1 MEPSLERTNGAA
13 GPAGG
18 WARCPVCHRG
28 LHGVP
33 FPRHM
38 TLEHGGSARTPRD
51 ASSSSSNSSPEKATP
66 ALGGMEE
73 IADPG
78 PEPLMADLRSVLL
91 ERAGEPEGT
100 TPSLPPTSVPPTPSV
115 GPSGTEGPGRA
126 PPVPGD
132 EAELEVMRGKL
143 RDFSEGLLDL
153 QGRLHEREELEQRE
167 LDHARSVDDERLARI
182 ETLEK
187 ELKAAREEGSR
198 SLAMAEERRGELES
212 ASQRCAETEQRL
224 NALDEEHARTLEELK
239 ALLRRSSELE
249 SEQRGLHEQ
258 LAAEQE
264 RRREAVQAQ
273 ESIRQDLRA
282 AVEEATALRARLSEM
297 RGPGPSPPAS
307 SSSSLS
313 SSSSP
318 PSSPSSNPLP
328 PATPSSPH
336 AASRVVA
343 SVPVGFLGPDGR
355 TITKESFFAVGKGE
369 ALEQLLGNVL
379 DRWRT
384 TQRPMVA
391 GSLPGGGFSLSLQGD
406 PERRGLRILPTGVF
420 LLRLA
425 PAELA
430 SLGELPPLVRRHDGP
445 HPA

>member
-1 MEPSLERTNGAA
+1 
-13 GPAGG
+13 
-18 WARCPVCHRG
+18 
-28 LHGVP
+28 
-33 FPRHM
+33 
-38 TLEHGGSARTPRD
+38 
-51 ASSSSSNSSPEKATP
+51 
-66 ALGGMEE
+66 
-73 IADPG
+73 
-78 PEPLMADLRSVLL
+78 MADLRSVLL

-100 TPSLPPTSVPPTPSV
+100 TPSLPPTSVDPTPSV
-115 GPSGTEGPGRA
+115 GPSGTEGPDRA
-126 PPVPGD
+126 PPGPGD

-182 ETLEK
+182 QTLEK
-187 ELKAAREEGSR
+187 ELKAAREEGGR

-224 NALDEEHARTLEELK
+224 TALDEEHARTLEELK

-264 RRREAVQAQ
+264 RRTEAVQAQ

-297 RGPGPSPPAS
+297 RAPGPPPPPSPSSSPSPLPSPASTPSPPV
-307 SSSSLS
+307 
-313 SSSSP
+313 
-318 PSSPSSNPLP
+318 
-328 PATPSSPH
+328 TPSTPH

-369 ALEQLLGNVL
+369 ALEELLGNVL

>member
-1 MEPSLERTNGAA
+1 M
-13 GPAGG
+13 
-18 WARCPVCHRG
+18 
-28 LHGVP
+28 
-33 FPRHM
+33 
-38 TLEHGGSARTPRD
+38 
-51 ASSSSSNSSPEKATP
+51 
-66 ALGGMEE
+66 
-73 IADPG
+73 
-78 PEPLMADLRSVLL
+78 
-91 ERAGEPEGT
+91 T
-100 TPSLPPTSVPPTPSV
+100 TPPVPPTSVDPTPSV
-115 GPSGTEGPGRA
+115 GPSGTEGPDRA

-182 ETLEK
+182 QTLEK
-187 ELKAAREEGSR
+187 ELKAAREESGR

-224 NALDEEHARTLEELK
+224 TALDEEHARTLEELK

-264 RRREAVQAQ
+264 RRTEAVQAQ
-273 ESIRQDLRA
+273 ESVRQDLRA
-282 AVEEATALRARLSEM
+282 AVEEAIALRARLSEM
-297 RGPGPSPPAS
+297 RGPGPSPPT
-307 SSSSLS
+307 S

-318 PSSPSSNPLP
+318 PSPSPSPSCTPSP
-328 PATPSSPH
+328 PATPSTPH

-384 TQRPMVA
+384 TQRPLVA